1 MSGSTAG
8 SVTDWLRGLEAGDSE
23 AARWLWTLFA
33 AMMVALA
40 ATHLRRIR
48 QPALE
53 PEDIALDAFHN
64 ACVSI
69 QQGAGNPPQDRGE
82 LWAFLT
88 ACTVT
93 RARKAR
99 RDAARLKRGGQ
110 RPPDRSLQASRL
122 CERLVN
128 AAATAPDQVV
138 AFSDWLEH
146 LLSLLDQEDPTQR
159 LRATALLK
167 LEGCTDAEIAM
178 RHTCSRKTVVLR
190 LGLIRSLWAELS
202 NQ

>member
-1 MSGSTAG
+1 M
-8 SVTDWLRGLEAGDSE
+8 VWLDP
-23 AARWLWTLFA
+23 
-33 AMMVALA
+33 
-40 ATHLRRIR
+40 IR
-48 QPALE
+48 KTRL
-53 PEDIALDAFHN
+53 
-64 ACVSI
+64 
-69 QQGAGNPPQDRGE
+69 NP
-82 LWAFLT
+82 
-88 ACTVT
+88 
-93 RARKAR
+93 
-99 RDAARLKRGGQ
+99 
-110 RPPDRSLQASRL
+110 ASRSICL
-122 CERLVN
+122 KP

-167 LEGCTDAEIAM
+167 LEGCTDAEIAT